1 MRRAEASRV
10 SRFLGLVLTG
20 LSLVL
25 LGGMIVLILTVNFGP
40 LWVAI
45 FVGGVLVLVLAWV
58 RADRHRR
65 AKRSP

>member
-1 MRRAEASRV
+1 MGTSRV

-40 LWVAI
+40 LWVPI
-45 FVGGVLVLVLAWV
+45 FAGGVVVLVVAWV
-58 RADRHRR
+58 RADRRRR

>member
-1 MRRAEASRV
+1 M

-40 LWVAI
+40 LWVPI
-45 FVGGVLVLVLAWV
+45 FAGGVVVLVVAWV
-58 RADRHRR
+58 RADRRRR

>member
-1 MRRAEASRV
+1 M

-40 LWVAI
+40 LWVPI
-45 FVGGVLVLVLAWV
+45 FAGGVVVLVVAWV
-58 RADRHRR
+58 RADRRRR
-65 AKRSP
+65 AKRSQ